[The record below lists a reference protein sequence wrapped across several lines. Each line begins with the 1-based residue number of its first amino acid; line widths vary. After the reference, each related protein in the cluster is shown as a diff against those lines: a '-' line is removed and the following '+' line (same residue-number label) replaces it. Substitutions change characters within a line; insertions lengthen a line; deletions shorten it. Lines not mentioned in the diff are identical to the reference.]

1 MRELPLEAC
10 RFALENTI
18 DSVVITDMDS
28 VILYVNPAFT
38 TVTGFS
44 SEEAIGDKPRIL
56 RSPHTT
62 LETYQSMWSTILSGG
77 WWRGEIINVKK
88 SGEEWCSYLSISQ
101 IKDHEGTPFAYVGI
115 ARDISGMKQL
125 QFRLKDAGLEAIYML
140 SVASEAKDEVTGS
153 HIRRVQHYS
162 EALARRLGLPEEAV
176 EEIGYSSMMHDIG
189 KMHVPDA
196 ILQKAGPLT
205 PEEWGYMVKH
215 AHNGV
220 AILRGKPFYASA
232 RDIAANHHE
241 KWNGSGYPEGRKGEE
256 IPFAA
261 RIVSVA
267 DVFDALTTRRPY
279 KRAWSE
285 EEALSEL
292 VKQRGTSFDPTVLD
306 AFVELYSE
314 GVVAEIRKRFP
325 PPETG

>member
-1 MRELPLEAC
+1 MTGLPPEAY
-10 RFALENTI
+10 RFALENTV
-18 DSVVITDMDS
+18 DAVVITDMSS
-28 VILYVNPAFT
+28 VIQYVNPAFT

-44 SEEAIGDKPRIL
+44 AEEALGDKPRIL

-77 WWRGEIINVKK
+77 WWRGEIVNVRK
-88 SGEEWCSYLSISQ
+88 SGEEWHSYLSISQ
-101 IKDHEGTPFAYVGI
+101 IRDGEGIPFAYVGI
-115 ARDISGMKQL
+115 ARDISEMKHM
-125 QFRLKDAGLEAIYML
+125 QFRLKEAGLEAIYML
-140 SVASEAKDEVTGS
+140 SMAAEAKDEVTGS
-153 HIRRVQHYS
+153 HVRRVQHYS
-162 EALARRLGLPEEAV
+162 EALARRLGFPEAAI

-205 PEEWGYMVKH
+205 HEEWEHMVKH
-215 AHNGV
+215 ARNGV
-220 AILRGKPFYASA
+220 AILRGKPFYGSA

-241 KWNGSGYPEGRKGEE
+241 KWDGSGYPEGKKGEE
-256 IPFAA
+256 IPLTA

-285 EEALSEL
+285 EEALTEL
-292 VKQRGTSFDPTVLD
+292 VRQRGTSFDPTVLD
-306 AFVELYSE
+306 AFIELWNE
-314 GVVAEIRKRFP
+314 GVVAQIRKRFP
-325 PPETG
+325 SS